1 MIFIGNGDDKLR
13 IMFELC
19 DEDNEGRVNIED
31 FKVYYDTFFEKY
43 VNNHFTHSKFKKKIN
58 LLYAWDF
65 SKPNLKINF

>member
-31 FKVYYDTFFEKY
+31 FKVYYDTFLKKSF
-43 VNNHFTHSKFKKKIN
+43 NNHFMILHIQN
-58 LLYAWDF
+58 
-65 SKPNLKINF
+65 